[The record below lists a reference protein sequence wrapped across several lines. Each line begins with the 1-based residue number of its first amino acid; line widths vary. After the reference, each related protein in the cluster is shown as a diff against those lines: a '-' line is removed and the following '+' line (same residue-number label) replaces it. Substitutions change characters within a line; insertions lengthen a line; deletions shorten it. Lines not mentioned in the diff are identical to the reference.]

1 MIRIL
6 IADDHCIVREGLK
19 QIVADMPDMTVSGEA
34 DNGQGVLEL
43 VRENAGD
50 VVLLDI
56 NMPGRG
62 GLDTLKDIKDVNSQI
77 PVLML
82 SMYSEDRYA
91 IRALRAGAAGYMTK
105 DSAPDS
111 LIGAIRKIS
120 VGRKYISSS
129 LAEKLAINIG
139 NDIEKPRHETL
150 SDREHQVFIMI
161 ANGKT
166 ISQIAENV
174 RLSTKTVSTY
184 RSRVL
189 MKMRMNSNAELMQ
202 YAFRNKLTE

>member
-62 GLDTLKDIKDVNSQI
+62 GLDTLKDIKGVNSQI

-129 LAEKLAINIG
+129 LAEK
-139 NDIEKPRHETL
+139 
-150 SDREHQVFIMI
+150 S
-161 ANGKT
+161 
-166 ISQIAENV
+166 
-174 RLSTKTVSTY
+174 
-184 RSRVL
+184 
-189 MKMRMNSNAELMQ
+189 
-202 YAFRNKLTE
+202 